1 MDFKGKFITFEGGD
15 GCGKSTQAKLLVEAL
30 REKGYDVV
38 HTREPGGS
46 SGAEEI
52 RSLILTGD
60 ADRWSPET
68 ELLLFNAAR
77 RDHLERT
84 IKPAL
89 EAGKVVI
96 CDRFVDSSR
105 VYQGLTRGDLRKLVD
120 DLHALMIGV
129 EADLTVLMDIDPEE
143 GLRRGLSRIDAEERF
158 ESFGLSF
165 QKKVHDGFRALEHD
179 YPERV
184 RRVDGSGTPE
194 EVLPRVISCLENFFA
209 KQAEN
214 EPVI

>member
-105 VYQGLTRGDLRKLVD
+105 VYQGLTRWQR
-120 DLHALMIGV
+120 H
-129 EADLTVLMDIDPEE
+129 T
-143 GLRRGLSRIDAEERF
+143 
-158 ESFGLSF
+158 
-165 QKKVHDGFRALEHD
+165 
-179 YPERV
+179 
-184 RRVDGSGTPE
+184 
-194 EVLPRVISCLENFFA
+194 
-209 KQAEN
+209 
-214 EPVI
+214 